1 MTLCGDGLQQR
12 PRVNL
17 SSRSTAV
24 ANIVK
29 NSRLMGRYYRTL
41 IGKYY
46 TPKVLNGIPTF
57 DDLECSLTCISR
69 SRTASLQRKRAF
81 CCITNAC
88 TSCLDK
94 INGQIRW
101 NRTPITHF
109 GGRSE

>member
-24 ANIVK
+24 ANSIVK

-46 TPKVLNGIPTF
+46 TPKVLTKWYVPLSMT
-57 DDLECSLTCISR
+57 LSVL
-69 SRTASLQRKRAF
+69 
-81 CCITNAC
+81 
-88 TSCLDK
+88 
-94 INGQIRW
+94 
-101 NRTPITHF
+101 
-109 GGRSE
+109 